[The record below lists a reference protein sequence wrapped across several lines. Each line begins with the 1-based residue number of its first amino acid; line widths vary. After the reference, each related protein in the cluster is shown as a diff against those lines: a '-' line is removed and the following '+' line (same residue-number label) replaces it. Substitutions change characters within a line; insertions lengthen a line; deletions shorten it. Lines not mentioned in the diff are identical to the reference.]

1 MAQISLS
8 FRSSKDRRNT
18 FEEEKFMGQY
28 PFRRLQADLAKL
40 ISSLPAES
48 RLQSEPE
55 LARRMGVSR
64 ATLREAM
71 RSFEG
76 QGLIR
81 RRQGVGTFVVAKVPV
96 LDSGL
101 EVLESIETLAQRT
114 ALPVNMGE
122 LQVEQVEAKEDQ
134 AAALNVPAGTALTRV
149 GRVIYTENR
158 PIAYLVDILPV
169 DILAAD
175 EVEYGFTGSVL
186 DLLLQ
191 RGVPHLAQSRTEIRA
206 IGATSE
212 VARALQIQRDDVLLH
227 FVAYLYS
234 QEGRVVDYSFSYFLP
249 GYFRFHVI
257 RSVESREKR

>member
-1 MAQISLS
+1 
-8 FRSSKDRRNT
+8 
-18 FEEEKFMGQY
+18 MGQY
-28 PFRRLQADLAKL
+28 PFRRLQADLANL

-48 RLQSEPE
+48 RLPSEPE

-76 QGLIR
+76 QGMIR

-101 EVLESIETLAQRT
+101 EVLESIETLAQRIG
-114 ALPVNMGE
+114 LSVNMGE
-122 LQVEQVEAKEDQ
+122 LLVEQV
-134 AAALNVPAGTALTRV
+134 AADLENATSLNLPVGTLLTRV
-149 GRVIYTENR
+149 TRVIYTENR
-158 PIAYLVDILPV
+158 PIAYLVDTLPADILPTA
-169 DILAAD
+169 DI
-175 EVEYGFTGSVL
+175 ESGFTGSVL

-191 RGVPHLAQSRTEIRA
+191 HGDPKLIQSRTDIRA
-206 IGATSE
+206 IGASQE

-234 QEGRVVDYSFSYFLP
+234 NEGRVADYSFSYFLP
-249 GYFRFHVI
+249 GYFRFHVV
-257 RSVESREKR
+257 RKVG

>member
-1 MAQISLS
+1 
-8 FRSSKDRRNT
+8 
-18 FEEEKFMGQY
+18 MGQY

-48 RLQSEPE
+48 RLPSEPD

-114 ALPVNMGE
+114 NLPVNMGE
-122 LQVEQVEAKEDQ
+122 LQVQQVDADEDQ
-134 AAALNVPAGTALTRV
+134 AAALNVPVGTNLTRV

-158 PIAYLVDILPV
+158 PIAYLVDTLPA
-169 DILAAD
+169 DILSTA
-175 EVEYGFTGSVL
+175 EVENGFTGSVL
-186 DLLLQ
+186 DLVLQ
-191 RGVPHLAQSRTEIRA
+191 PRRSEARPIPDGNPGHRSHPGS
-206 IGATSE
+206 GARP
-212 VARALQIQRDDVLLH
+212 ADPA
-227 FVAYLYS
+227 
-234 QEGRVVDYSFSYFLP
+234 
-249 GYFRFHVI
+249 
-257 RSVESREKR
+257 

>member
-1 MAQISLS
+1 
-8 FRSSKDRRNT
+8 
-18 FEEEKFMGQY
+18 MGQY
-28 PFRRLQADLAKL
+28 PFRRLQAELASL

-48 RLQSEPE
+48 RLPSEPE

-96 LDSGL
+96 IDSGL
-101 EVLESIETLAQRT
+101 EVLESIEALAQRID
-114 ALPVNMGE
+114 LPVSMGE
-122 LQVEQVEAKEDQ
+122 LHVEQVPADEDS
-134 AAALNVPAGTALTRV
+134 AAALNVPIGTGLTRIS
-149 GRVIYTENR
+149 RVIYTDSR
-158 PIAYLVDILPV
+158 PIAYLVDTVPTDVLGMTEI
-169 DILAAD
+169 
-175 EVEYGFTGSVL
+175 ESGFTGSVL
-186 DLLLQ
+186 DLLLR
-191 RGVPHLAQSRTEIRA
+191 RGDPKLVQSRTDIRA

-212 VARALQIQRDDVLLH
+212 VARSLQVQRDDVLLH

-234 QEGRVVDYSFSYFLP
+234 KEGRVVDYSFSYFLP

-257 RSVESREKR
+257 RKVG

>member
-1 MAQISLS
+1 
-8 FRSSKDRRNT
+8 
-18 FEEEKFMGQY
+18 MGQY

-40 ISSLPAES
+40 IGSLPAES
-48 RLQSEPE
+48 RLPSEPD
-55 LARRMGVSR
+55 LAKRMGVSR

-114 ALPVNMGE
+114 NLSVNMGE
-122 LQVEQVEAKEDQ
+122 LEVQQVDADENH
-134 AAALNVPAGTALTRV
+134 AAALNVPVGTNLIRV

-158 PIAYLVDILPV
+158 PIAFLVDILPG
-169 DILAAD
+169 DILSMA
-175 EVEYGFTGSVL
+175 ELENGFTGSVL
-186 DLLLQ
+186 DLVLS
-191 RGVPHLAQSRTEIRA
+191 RGDLKLMQSRTEIRA
-206 IGATSE
+206 IGATPE

-234 QEGRVVDYSFSYFLP
+234 NDGRVVDYSFSYFLP
-249 GYFRFHVI
+249 GYFRFHVV
-257 RSVESREKR
+257 RKVG